1 MVNIAVLIS
10 GGGTNLQSLIDNINN
25 GYEHGQIKLVIS
37 NKKSAYGLERARKAN
52 IEALVFSNIRYA

>member
-25 GYEHGQIKLVIS
+25 GYEYGQIKLVVS
-37 NKKSAYGLERARKAN
+37 NKESAYGLERARNAN
-52 IEALVFSNIRYA
+52 IPALFIKDEE